1 MALGTKLG
9 IIASSGAGSSFE
21 NIYSLDFDGTD
32 DYLTGSSTFSDLN
45 GATNASFSMWLK
57 PISGGST
64 LRMVFQIGRGSTALN
79 SQCQLFL
86 YEGNRI
92 DFSVNAGGQYGR
104 GDISSITYGSW
115 NHLVIAVDLTHGG
128 TPECQIFVNGADETT
143 GDNMSSVGSFMTATD
158 ELYIGESKTGH
169 YNPFNGNIDEF
180 AIWPGTTLTLAQAQA
195 IYNSGAPTDLASFSP
210 APSHWWRNGD
220 GDTYPNITDNIGSYN
235 LGMINMASGDIET
248 DVPT

>member
-1 MALGTKLG
+1 MALGTNLG
-9 IIASSGAGSSFE
+9 ILAQSGAGSAFS
-21 NIYSLDFDGTD
+21 NVYSLDFDGVD
-32 DYLTGSSTFSDLN
+32 DHLTGSSAFTDLN
-45 GATNASFSMWLK
+45 GLDKASFSMWLK

-64 LRMVFQIGRGSTALN
+64 LRMVFQIGYGSTALF

-92 DFSVNAGGQYGR
+92 DFSINTSGQYGR
-104 GDISSITYGSW
+104 GNISSITYGSW
-115 NHLVIAVDLTHGG
+115 NHLVIAVDLASTD
-128 TPECQIFVNGADETT
+128 EFKCYVNGVDETV
-143 GDNMSSVGSFMTATD
+143 GDNMSSISSFPTATD

-180 AIWPGTTLTLAQAQA
+180 AIWPGTTLTLPQAQA

-220 GDTYPNITDNIGSYN
+220 GDTYPNITDNIGAYN
-235 LGMINMASGDIET
+235 LEMVNMVSGDIET